1 MKYTL
6 FCIAFICSLCCYN
19 SNSYAQERPT
29 VPSSVNTVEDKVYAL
44 SLLWSEI
51 KYNFVHIDQVNFD
64 IDSLYRATMRRVL
77 KTENDQDFYKEIDRF
92 LVKFKDGHTELV
104 IRQESGE
111 ENTDYPRYGTALFG
125 DKFYFTSYR
134 LHSDTDSLL
143 LGAEIVEIEGI
154 PTTEYVEKYVLPD
167 ITGSTPTYNLK
178 VAGAL
183 LLNGKVHTRI
193 KGKALTRAGKIVN
206 FDVIRDGESTRTPDE
221 QWWEPKSERK
231 RNWRDKI
238 ALNWEN
244 DIAIVSIDKFWPE
257 EEMCHKIDSIMQI
270 VRKENPAGLVIDLRN
285 NGGGSTNVAQ
295 HLQMYLT
302 DADSLRT
309 FGWQTRKNLGYGRAQ
324 GNYREEYEDYFEY
337 TAYETYPPEIYVRDK
352 AIEPIACP
360 VVILMGTYSFSAC
373 EDFLVCISE
382 MPGHPLLIGEETA
395 GSTGA
400 PLVIY
405 LPHGAVARICT
416 LRELYPYSLKP
427 FVGKGVT
434 PDIEVKPTID
444 DYLDGKDPVLSKALE
459 VLNDH

>member
-1 MKYTL
+1 M
-6 FCIAFICSLCCYN
+6 
-19 SNSYAQERPT
+19 
-29 VPSSVNTVEDKVYAL
+29 V
-44 SLLWSEI
+44 EI

-104 IRQESGE
+104 IRPESGE

-309 FGWQTRKNLGYGRAQ
+309 FGWQTRKTWVTDGR
-324 GNYREEYEDYFEY
+324 REI
-337 TAYETYPPEIYVRDK
+337 TAKNTKIISNTPHTKHIRRRSMSGTRQSSRSRVLSLSLW
-352 AIEPIACP
+352 EPIRSQLAK
-360 VVILMGTYSFSAC
+360 TFWFASARC
-373 EDFLVCISE
+373 
-382 MPGHPLLIGEETA
+382 
-395 GSTGA
+395 
-400 PLVIY
+400 
-405 LPHGAVARICT
+405 
-416 LRELYPYSLKP
+416 
-427 FVGKGVT
+427 
-434 PDIEVKPTID
+434 PDIRC
-444 DYLDGKDPVLSKALE
+444 LSEKKQQAQPELRW
-459 VLNDH
+459 

>member
-104 IRQESGE
+104 IRPESGE

-231 RNWRDKI
+231 RN
-238 ALNWEN
+238 
-244 DIAIVSIDKFWPE
+244 
-257 EEMCHKIDSIMQI
+257 
-270 VRKENPAGLVIDLRN
+270 
-285 NGGGSTNVAQ
+285 
-295 HLQMYLT
+295 
-302 DADSLRT
+302 
-309 FGWQTRKNLGYGRAQ
+309 
-324 GNYREEYEDYFEY
+324 
-337 TAYETYPPEIYVRDK
+337 
-352 AIEPIACP
+352 
-360 VVILMGTYSFSAC
+360 
-373 EDFLVCISE
+373 
-382 MPGHPLLIGEETA
+382 
-395 GSTGA
+395 
-400 PLVIY
+400 
-405 LPHGAVARICT
+405 
-416 LRELYPYSLKP
+416 
-427 FVGKGVT
+427 
-434 PDIEVKPTID
+434 
-444 DYLDGKDPVLSKALE
+444 
-459 VLNDH
+459 